1 MTSDPSVGS
10 FVKGSDGF
18 SDLLHAMTFDFSVS
32 TFLHRHVFCCCCVI
46 PGPVVF
52 WLDSES
58 VDGSTFIFL
67 AAASSF
73 LFVQVCFAFAILSL
87 VFSSC
92 LLSIMFCSR

>member
-67 AAASSF
+67 AAASRLWF
-73 LFVQVCFAFAILSL
+73 ILVRCAFATLS
-87 VFSSC
+87 VQPGG
-92 LLSIMFCSR
+92 